1 MDVEED
7 QAEED
12 MEIPPEERKIDVVDN
27 LDAEDSIFQKI
38 ENEIRASPVKQKIE
52 KLDQE
57 HRPRFSF

>member
-12 MEIPPEERKIDVVDN
+12 MEVPPEERKIDVVDN

-38 ENEIRASPVKQKIE
+38 ENEIRASPVKQMIE
-52 KLDQE
+52 RLDQE
-57 HRPRFSF
+57 PRPRFSF